1 MAQQQTIGRDTELT
15 GRARPVR
22 IYQDDAGI
30 TYILAIPDGSAELK
44 VRLTDSGAIRVTLPP
59 GPWVSGG
66 THLDYA
72 SDNFLTFWPRPPEL
86 RGS

>member
-1 MAQQQTIGRDTELT
+1 MAHQQTIGRDTELT

-22 IYQDDAGI
+22 IHQDDAGI
-30 TYILAIPDGSAELK
+30 TYILTVPHGSAELK
-44 VRLTDSGAIRVTLPP
+44 VRLTDSGAIRVTLPA

-66 THLDYA
+66 AYLDYTR
-72 SDNFLTFWPRPPEL
+72 DNFLTFWPRPPEL